1 MINLLPRYH
10 AEGKR
15 YPSKPSACEF
25 HLLVVPLICFFSI
38 LLRTNTLDALLFI
51 ELYLQAERDAANG
64 VVQQGGAL
72 PQDMGP
78 GLGFFP
84 SLFALQFQSGAVLN
98 PLQSARSNIN
108 IGPAEV
114 QKLKYVDVTM
124 KLLVALLLL
133 FLILV

>member
-1 MINLLPRYH
+1 MLKGSAIHPNLPL
-10 AEGKR
+10 AN
-15 YPSKPSACEF
+15 F

-84 SLFALQFQSGAVLN
+84 SLFALQFQSGAV
-98 PLQSARSNIN
+98 
-108 IGPAEV
+108 
-114 QKLKYVDVTM
+114 
-124 KLLVALLLL
+124 
-133 FLILV
+133 